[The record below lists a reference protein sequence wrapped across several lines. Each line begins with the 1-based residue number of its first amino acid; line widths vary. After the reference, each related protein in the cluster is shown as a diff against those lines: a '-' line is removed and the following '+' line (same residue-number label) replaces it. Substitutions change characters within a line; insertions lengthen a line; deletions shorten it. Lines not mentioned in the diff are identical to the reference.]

1 MNQQSFEAIEKVVKQ
16 EWAYLY
22 ASLVQ
27 WQNDF
32 SLAEDVL
39 QDALLAA
46 LENWPKNGIPESPAA
61 WLLTTAKRKAL
72 DRLRRQA
79 NFDKK
84 SDEQAILADAP
95 DTMGSEET
103 MHSISDSRLRLIFTC
118 CHPALAES
126 AQIALT
132 LRTIGGLTTREI
144 AAAFLIPEKT
154 MQQRLVRAKNKISKA
169 GIPFAIPDADLWQER
184 LSAVLGVVYLIFN
197 EGYNASHSETLVRR
211 ELSEEAIFLGRMLH
225 ELMPDSAETS
235 GLLSLM
241 LLHDARSN
249 TRTSPSNTYIT
260 LKDQDRNL
268 WDEKKI
274 FEGKALLQT
283 VLTRGQLGAYQIQA
297 AISAVHTDA
306 KTFDDTDWQQIW
318 FLYNRLYA
326 LTPSPVVFLN
336 AAVAQSYAQNVE
348 AALHTLQSLEDDAE
362 IHIYQPYHATLADL
376 YSRAE
381 QFTKASQHYHNAIE
395 LSKNKVERAFLAEQ
409 LRRLTQKLT

>member
-16 EWAYLY
+16 EWAFLY

-46 LENWPKNGIPESPAA
+46 LENWPKTGIPESPAA

-84 SDEQAILADAP
+84 SDEQAILRDAQG
-95 DTMGSEET
+95 TMWSEDT

-132 LRTIGGLTTREI
+132 LRTIGGLKTREI

-184 LSAVLGVVYLIFN
+184 LNAVLGVIYLIFN

-211 ELSEEAIFLGRMLH
+211 ELSEEALFLGRMLH
-225 ELMPDSAETS
+225 ELIPDSTETS

-249 TRTSPSNTYIT
+249 ARTSTSNAYIT

-268 WDEKKI
+268 WDKKKI
-274 FEGKALLQT
+274 IEGKALLQT
-283 VLTRGQLGAYQIQA
+283 VLTKGQLGVYQIQA
-297 AISAVHTDA
+297 AISAIHIDA
-306 KTFDDTDWQQIW
+306 KTFCDTDWQQIW

-336 AAVAQSYAQNVE
+336 AAVAQSYALNAK
-348 AALHTLQSLEDDAE
+348 AALETLRPLEDQPE
-362 IHIYQPYHATLADL
+362 IHNYQPYHATLADL
-376 YSRAE
+376 YSRVE
-381 QFTKASQHYHNAIE
+381 QLTKASKHYHKAIE
-395 LSKNKVERAFLAEQ
+395 LSENKVEREFLFEQ
-409 LRRLTQKLT
+409 LRRLKEKLS